1 MVFLQ
6 FEHSTTTSIRYK
18 SPIWAA
24 YSIQACRPVS
34 VSLSGGEGEKQYK
47 KATLDRARRRCWAPH
62 QYFSGRVDTSK
73 KKKKKRERQKKE
85 RGRKEKK
92 RMPSD
97 SRVIQYSCTH
107 HRCHEYSYG
116 DEYLSA
122 TPMKKLGSSLHLSII
137 CRPGESH
144 RPLNKSC
151 LHART
156 QTFEGWE
163 KEWKTTQSYMSAGSQ
178 QCLVG
183 KKRKRCQQFDL

>member
-73 KKKKKRERQKKE
+73 KKEKKE
-85 RGRKEKK
+85 RKTKERTREKGEEENAQRFQSHPIFMHASSLPWIFIWRWIFK
-92 RMPSD
+92 
-97 SRVIQYSCTH
+97 CN
-107 HRCHEYSYG
+107 SYG
-116 DEYLSA
+116 EIRFIFTLINNLQARWVSSA
-122 TPMKKLGSSLHLSII
+122 TK
-137 CRPGESH
+137 
-144 RPLNKSC
+144 
-151 LHART
+151 
-156 QTFEGWE
+156 
-163 KEWKTTQSYMSAGSQ
+163 
-178 QCLVG
+178 
-183 KKRKRCQQFDL
+183 